1 MVLPMMTMTTT
12 TATTKM
18 LMHAVKPRSH
28 SNHSVVPFTAAHL
41 GLGLWLGAI
50 RRFNHLT
57 KLRTI
62 DVPPPA
68 SPPLSGDPELDRPPD
83 RPLAHCEARPPPAAA
98 ERAVR
103 GTGLRVPV
111 GGFFFPMGGGRGFR
125 CFFCATHQE
134 LFDPRITPPPNRTV
148 HLGAG
153 GGWPSW
159 APKNASGPSPR
170 TPPCQATPTR
180 TGRRRTARRATR
192 TCCPAP
198 TPRTSTKSPGR
209 PCPAPGGHRSSA
221 VRVGEMRS
229 LTDSSGW

>member
-18 LMHAVKPRSH
+18 LMHAMKPRSH
-28 SNHSVVPFTAAHL
+28 SNHRVVPFTPAHL

-57 KLRTI
+57 KLWTI

-111 GGFFFPMGGGRGFR
+111 GGFFFQW
-125 CFFCATHQE
+125 A
-134 LFDPRITPPPNRTV
+134 V
-148 HLGAG
+148 AG
-153 GGWPSW
+153 GFDVFLCH
-159 APKNASGPSPR
+159 
-170 TPPCQATPTR
+170 T
-180 TGRRRTARRATR
+180 
-192 TCCPAP
+192 
-198 TPRTSTKSPGR
+198 
-209 PCPAPGGHRSSA
+209 SSA
-221 VRVGEMRS
+221 I
-229 LTDSSGW
+229 

>member
-1 MVLPMMTMTTT
+1 MLPMMTMTKM

-125 CFFCATHQE
+125 CFFVPHIKRYLTPE
-134 LFDPRITPPPNRTV
+134 LPPPQQDRAPGCGWGLAL
-148 HLGAG
+148 LGPKKRL
-153 GGWPSW
+153 WPQSPYPAVPGYANPYGPPAYG
-159 APKNASGPSPR
+159 APGYADMLPSPD
-170 TPPCQATPTR
+170 TQNQHEEPGQAL
-180 TGRRRTARRATR
+180 
-192 TCCPAP
+192 
-198 TPRTSTKSPGR
+198 
-209 PCPAPGGHRSSA
+209 PCPRRSP
-221 VRVGEMRS
+221 VIR
-229 LTDSSGW
+229 SSGW